1 MVEEFW
7 FITSLLST
15 AFVPSSVLEAFK
27 KALVCQ
33 IRAAFSPTYFQWHEK
48 KTRDQFRSLAQH
60 ITDDDQ
66 AFCASFF
73 GDVVV
78 AEHHKCIQPLAEISC
93 GIYNLICY
101 YALAF
106 SWLFLSFLWFQKKR
120 AKRAIISILGV
131 KIWESRINIFSI
143 FNLVSDGGFNSEFA
157 SAASCRYNYRMI
169 SS

>member
-1 MVEEFW
+1 MQFVSVSGRGISAHHFLINSFRCPLLTLIYN
-7 FITSLLST
+7 FIT
-15 AFVPSSVLEAFK
+15 EAFK

-106 SWLFLSFLWFQKKR
+106 SWLFLSFL
-120 AKRAIISILGV
+120 
-131 KIWESRINIFSI
+131 
-143 FNLVSDGGFNSEFA
+143 
-157 SAASCRYNYRMI
+157 
-169 SS
+169 

>member
-15 AFVPSSVLEAFK
+15 AFVPSSVCSLEAFK

-48 KTRDQFRSLAQH
+48 KTRDQFRSLVQH
-60 ITDDDQ
+60 NRRYQDQ
-66 AFCASFF
+66 AFCEASFF

-93 GIYNLICY
+93 GIYNFICY
-101 YALAF
+101 YTLPGF
-106 SWLFLSFLWFQKKR
+106 SLTFDFNKASEASYVFT
-120 AKRAIISILGV
+120 
-131 KIWESRINIFSI
+131 FSQT
-143 FNLVSDGGFNSEFA
+143 
-157 SAASCRYNYRMI
+157 C
-169 SS
+169 SSTYLYLDTFFGE